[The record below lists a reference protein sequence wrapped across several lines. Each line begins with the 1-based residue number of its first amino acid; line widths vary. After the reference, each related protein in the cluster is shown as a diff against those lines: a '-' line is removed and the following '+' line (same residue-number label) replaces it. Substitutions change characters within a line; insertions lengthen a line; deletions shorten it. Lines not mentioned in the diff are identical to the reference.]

1 MASGQRTVEKMEGR
15 LMFGGIYAGRRV
27 LVTGHTGFK
36 GSWLCRWLLDMG
48 ADVAGYSLD
57 IPTQPSNFE
66 VMGLSGELLHLT
78 GDIRDRR
85 ALTET
90 FDRFRPEM
98 VFHLAAQSLVRR
110 SYESPTD
117 TFETNAMGTMNV
129 LECLRTCPKVRAA
142 VIITSDKCYH
152 NNEWVWGYREND
164 RLGGD
169 DPYSA
174 SKACAELICAAY
186 MRSYFRTA
194 NTPHI
199 ATTRAGNVIGG
210 GDWAKDRIV
219 PDGVRA
225 WSIGQAPILR
235 HPDAT
240 RPWQH
245 VIEPLSGYLWL
256 GAQLWLGND
265 KLRND
270 AFNFGPVAAVDRSVA
285 DLIAAMGDHWEGA
298 RWEIDRA
305 HASAHPESTLLRL
318 ACDKAMRDLQW
329 RAILPFAETV
339 RFTAEWYRHYYRHGD
354 MGMRAFTQAQIA
366 EYTARASAEALPWAN

>member
-1 MASGQRTVEKMEGR
+1 
-15 LMFGGIYAGRRV
+15 MFGGVYAGRRV

-36 GSWLCRWLLDMG
+36 GSWLCRWLLDLG
-48 ADVAGYSLD
+48 AEVAGYSLD

-78 GDIRDRR
+78 GEIRDRR
-85 ALTET
+85 ALAEA

-110 SYESPTD
+110 SYESPAD

-129 LECLRTCPKVRAA
+129 LECLRTHPEVRAA

-174 SKACAELICAAY
+174 SKACAELVCAAY
-186 MRSYFRTA
+186 MRSYFRAA
-194 NTPHI
+194 NAPRI

-210 GDWAKDRIV
+210 GDWAMDRIV

-225 WSIGQAPILR
+225 WSAGQAPVLR

-265 KLRND
+265 AVRND
-270 AFNFGPVAAVDRSVA
+270 AFNFGPVAAIDRSVA
-285 DLIAAMGDHWEGA
+285 DLIAAMGEYWEGA

-305 HASAHPESTLLRL
+305 HAAARPESTLLRL

-339 RFTAEWYRHYYRHGD
+339 RFTAEWYRRYYLHGNT
-354 MGMRAFTQAQIA
+354 GMRTFTQAQIA
-366 EYTARASAEALPWAN
+366 EYTARASAEALPWAI